1 MRLTSHDLRD
11 LQILKYYRLVRK
23 WACKTYGLTDADL
36 ELLIYL
42 DCKGRF
48 TRQEFIDGTYTMSW
62 DKNRWEKLR
71 RNGWIEAW
79 RHRNRTTI
87 KYSVFKTS
95 FKCSH
100 LISRIYR
107 ILLGEEDIP
116 FSKVVNNAEG
126 ILDKVITT
134 DKERDEAKL
143 ALKSLLLEAEK
154 EAFAKEV
161 EDRKSARDM
170 YKDDAFIQK
179 VLATLFTAAY
189 FGLSFMMFKVF
200 VVKEINLGEFEIS
213 FISTIFGAMS
223 AKVNTVVDFFFG
235 GSSKKNEQIK
245 K

>member
-1 MRLTSHDLRD
+1 M
-11 LQILKYYRLVRK
+11 IGNIIG
-23 WACKTYGLTDADL
+23 GL
-36 ELLIYL
+36 
-42 DCKGRF
+42 
-48 TRQEFIDGTYTMSW
+48 
-62 DKNRWEKLR
+62 
-71 RNGWIEAW
+71 
-79 RHRNRTTI
+79 
-87 KYSVFKTS
+87 
-95 FKCSH
+95 
-100 LISRIYR
+100 
-107 ILLGEEDIP
+107 

-235 GSSKKNEQIK
+235 GSSKKNEQINK

>member
-1 MRLTSHDLRD
+1 MIGNVIGSL
-11 LQILKYYRLVRK
+11 
-23 WACKTYGLTDADL
+23 
-36 ELLIYL
+36 
-42 DCKGRF
+42 
-48 TRQEFIDGTYTMSW
+48 
-62 DKNRWEKLR
+62 
-71 RNGWIEAW
+71 
-79 RHRNRTTI
+79 
-87 KYSVFKTS
+87 
-95 FKCSH
+95 
-100 LISRIYR
+100 
-107 ILLGEEDIP
+107 

-235 GSSKKNEQIK
+235 GSSKKNEQINNK
-245 K
+245 